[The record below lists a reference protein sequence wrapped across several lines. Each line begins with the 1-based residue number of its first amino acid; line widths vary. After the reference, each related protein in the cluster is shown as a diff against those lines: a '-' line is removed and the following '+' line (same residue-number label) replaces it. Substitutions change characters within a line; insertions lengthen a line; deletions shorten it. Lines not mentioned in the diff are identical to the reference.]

1 MFTISHERSRL
12 CLLLMD
18 YDPLLLEVWEMFH
31 YSPRSGSV
39 WQRDH
44 PFSTCAKVSEKKK
57 HLPPGTNT
65 YVCVTRERDIRG
77 HPLSKCA
84 RFSKKLTFLTTDT
97 NTYVFVTRE
106 RDVKGHPLKA
116 LSQVWYNF
124 WQLKAL
130 LKWWKMLFIS
140 PQKLFSFSRYL
151 SFCLDFWSCFK
162 MVWLKMSILN
172 FMTSEPS

>member
-1 MFTISHERSRL
+1 MKDLDFACYLWIMILYFWKYGKCFTI
-12 CLLLMD
+12 
-18 YDPLLLEVWEMFH
+18 LLEVVQFDKEIIH
-31 YSPRSGSV
+31 SV
-39 WQRDH
+39 RAQRF
-44 PFSTCAKVSEKKK
+44 PKKK